1 MKQARPKSL
10 LSVQPLSP
18 EWLLAWNLKSTSTC
32 GTVEF
37 RRPPQSLS
45 AEDTVHWVDM
55 AVGIVE
61 WALAAD
67 FEDEKIL
74 GLNGNLSAPSSNSCR
89 CRTPSSTLDT
99 GTETESLSAN
109 GILLYVYVHYS
120 ILVILKRFA

>member
-1 MKQARPKSL
+1 MKQAQPKSL

-37 RRPPQSLS
+37 RSPKSLS

-74 GLNGNLSAPSSNSCR
+74 EPPA
-89 CRTPSSTLDT
+89 TLT
-99 GTETESLSAN
+99 G
-109 GILLYVYVHYS
+109 I
-120 ILVILKRFA
+120 